1 MVDNNKWESER
12 SYAELK
18 SLLKTKSEA
27 ERQLNEISSAIK
39 LLEKQSYQQGDNSF
53 RIKELQKKEVE
64 IGTIWTKASDAILQH
79 ETQSYREAAL
89 KILHLTNNLN
99 SEDNNE
105 NAIKAIKDCALVL
118 FRLENENANP
128 IEF

>member
-1 MVDNNKWESER
+1 VVDNNKWESER

-27 ERQLNEISSAIK
+27 ERQLN
-39 LLEKQSYQQGDNSF
+39 QQGDNSF